1 MSKYRP
7 VASFCLQG
15 GAIQPEDGPDEV
27 SRGGD
32 LVVRHCISSVLK
44 VVRC

>member
-27 SRGGD
+27 SRGGGIW
-32 LVVRHCISSVLK
+32 LSATAFQAF
-44 VVRC
+44 